1 MFKFTTILFFSFSS
15 FALQICACQSVSK
28 DEDIPENL
36 LQEGKASWYGPGFD
50 GQLTSSR
57 ERFDQTKFTAAHRTL
72 PFGTVVEV
80 INLENNLTVEVEI
93 NDRGPYAGNRII
105 DLSKAAAEEI
115 NLLDSGVAEV
125 QLVLIEA
132 GGEIPE
138 DLNQPTYTLQIGE
151 YNLTSYAKAFA
162 DSVGEGVR
170 IEQEF
175 GTNPDRT
182 IYMIYYGNYARIDS
196 ARSDLDKLK
205 ERGLDGF
212 VKQVN

>member
-1 MFKFTTILFFSFSS
+1 MMKSTIILFIWISFISV
-15 FALQICACQSVSK
+15 QISACQSVSK
-28 DEDIPENL
+28 EEIPDNF
-36 LQEGKASWYGPGFD
+36 LQEGTASWYGPGFD
-50 GQLTSSR
+50 GRLTSSR
-57 ERFDQTKFTAAHRTL
+57 ERFDQTKLTAAHRTL

-80 INLENNLTVEVEI
+80 INLDNERSVEVEI

-105 DLSKAAAEEI
+105 DLSGAAAEEI
-115 NLLDSGVAEV
+115 DLIENGIAEV
-125 QLVLIEA
+125 QLILVKA

-138 DLNQPTYTLQIGE
+138 DLNIPTFTLQIGE
-151 YNLTSYAKAFA
+151 YNLTSYANEFA

-196 ARSDLDKLK
+196 ARSDLEKLK
-205 ERGLDGF
+205 ERGLNGF

>member
-1 MFKFTTILFFSFSS
+1 MLKSTIILFICFSS
-15 FALQICACQSVSK
+15 FALQICACQSVSEK
-28 DEDIPENL
+28 ELPDDF
-36 LQEGKASWYGPGFD
+36 LQEGTASWYGPGFD
-50 GQLTSSR
+50 GRLTSSR
-57 ERFDQTKFTAAHRTL
+57 ERYDQTKLTAAHRTL

-80 INLENNLTVEVEI
+80 INLENDRTVKVKI

-115 NLLDSGVAEV
+115 NLLESGVAEV
-125 QLVLIEA
+125 QLILVKA
-132 GGEIPE
+132 GGDIPE

-162 DSVGEGVR
+162 DSVGAGVR

-182 IYMIYYGNYARIDS
+182 IYMIYYGNYSRIDS
-196 ARSDLDKLK
+196 ARSDLTKLK
-205 ERGLDGF
+205 ERGVDGF

>member
-1 MFKFTTILFFSFSS
+1 MFFS
-15 FALQICACQSVSK
+15 LQICACQSASK
-28 DEDIPENL
+28 EELPDDF
-36 LQEGKASWYGPGFD
+36 LQQGYASWYGPGFD
-50 GQLTSSR
+50 GRLTSSR

-72 PFGTVVEV
+72 PFGTVVKV
-80 INLENNLTVEVEI
+80 INLENDRTVEVEI
-93 NDRGPYAGNRII
+93 NDRGPYAGNRMI
-105 DLSKAAAEEI
+105 DLSKAAAEKI

-125 QLVLIEA
+125 QLILVEA

-151 YNLTSYAKAFA
+151 YNLTSYARQFA
-162 DSVGEGVR
+162 DSVGDGVR

-175 GTNPDRT
+175 GTEPDRT
-182 IYMIYYGNYARIDS
+182 IYMIYYGNYTRIDS
-196 ARSDLDKLK
+196 ARSDLNRLK